1 VGIFGLF
8 FTILNCHTVNPA
20 FKNNK
25 RLSLM
30 KNMSSTIT
38 SITITQKFV
47 WSTLVIYKLEYGDGN
62 KYFQVFLQ
70 RVIVIFIWFIV

>member
-1 VGIFGLF
+1 
-8 FTILNCHTVNPA
+8 
-20 FKNNK
+20 
-25 RLSLM
+25 M